1 MNDEQWRRFDRAF
14 GLAAIASGAAH
25 GEKTTERPQTLK

>member
-1 MNDEQWRRFDRAF
+1 MNDEQWRRLDRAF